1 VREREA
7 LQNRVTECNLKLA
20 GERGNDSERER
31 GEDGRKE
38 KTREVNSY

>member
-1 VREREA
+1 VCVCVREREREREA

-31 GEDGRKE
+31 GED
-38 KTREVNSY
+38 